1 MEVNCMVILF
11 GRRKKLIQ
19 DWNNL
24 RMSKW
29 RQNFHFCVTY
39 PFKKKLNTLKL
50 YWEREKYRSTLK
62 MYLGE
67 KGFPHR

>member
-1 MEVNCMVILF
+1 
-11 GRRKKLIQ
+11 
-19 DWNNL
+19 
-24 RMSKW
+24 
-29 RQNFHFCVTY
+29 
-39 PFKKKLNTLKL
+39 LKL